1 MLTYH
6 VLRLSGYIQLDSG
19 VAWNALVTLVG
30 VKLTIKLCNS
40 LVIVIIIIIVVIIN
54 NKCYKYI
61 G

>member
-1 MLTYH
+1 MFLGY
-6 VLRLSGYIQLDSG
+6 RAYIQLDSG

-40 LVIVIIIIIVVIIN
+40 LVIIIIIIII
-54 NKCYKYI
+54 KCNKYI